1 MVSINY
7 FSFIHKKIRLTGCIF
22 NTNRL
27 YYVCKRLHKEDGEQM
42 ATIRDVAKL
51 AGLSVA
57 TVSRAINGSGYVS
70 EESRKKID
78 NAIKDLDFRP
88 NEVARSLYQKK
99 SKLVGLLLP
108 DISNPFFPLLAKGVE
123 DFLQAKGYQVILG
136 NVQENPE
143 RANDYLHAFN
153 QNNVAGVLSAVDNDY
168 AFYDSVHPLVFLDR
182 VGKDSEYSIHAD
194 DVAGGALAATTVLK
208 RKTNEI
214 IVISGPKEI
223 DRSQERLQGVL
234 SVLNQQKSNYYI
246 VNSASFLLED
256 AIITAQA
263 VFEQFP
269 QVDTVIAPSDIHA
282 IALIQEA
289 YRRNIKVPD
298 ALQVIGYDDIP
309 ISNLVVPPLT
319 TIHQPAYEMGYKGA
333 EMLYQLMNGQKVMQ
347 KKLVLPTR
355 LVKRDT
361 LRKKEAQ

>member
-1 MVSINY
+1 M
-7 FSFIHKKIRLTGCIF
+7 K
-22 NTNRL
+22 
-27 YYVCKRLHKEDGEQM
+27 DGEQM

-70 EESRKKID
+70 EESRQKIEH
-78 NAIKDLDFRP
+78 AVAELDFRP
-88 NEVARSLYQKK
+88 NEVARSLFQKK

-123 DFLQAKGYQVILG
+123 DFLQKKGYQVILG

-143 RANDYLHAFN
+143 RANDYLHAFH

-168 AFYDSVHPLVFLDR
+168 AFYDNVHPLVFLDR
-182 VGKDSEYSIHAD
+182 VGNDSEYSIHAD
-194 DVAGGALAATTVLK
+194 DVSGGAIAARAILK
-208 RKTNEI
+208 RKTKQI

-223 DRSQERLQGVL
+223 DRSKERLQGVL
-234 SVLNQQKSNYYI
+234 SVLEESKKDYSL
-246 VNSASFLLED
+246 VHSASFLLED
-256 AIITAQA
+256 AIITAQT
-263 VFEQFP
+263 VFKQFP
-269 QVDTVIAPSDIHA
+269 TVDTVIAPSDIHA

-289 YRRNIKVPD
+289 YRHNIKVPKD
-298 ALQVIGYDDIP
+298 LQVIGYDDIP

-333 EMLYQLMNGQKVMQ
+333 EMLYKLMNEQEVKQ
-347 KKLVLPTR
+347 KKLILPTR
-355 LVKRDT
+355 LIERDT
-361 LRKKEAQ
+361 LRKKETQ